1 MEAEEPDVNFIVMAG
16 GTDFVLK
23 LFADHVA
30 DAGTPFVY
38 QLVEVAEGTPIEEDV
53 GDAIVERLLR
63 GHAFARL
70 CCRVKPSRRIGYPNS
85 DQDLLDLER
94 GFGEARQIGLVP
106 RVGPVRHVLPRDIRC
121 AGCAGLSGQ
130 RIAVG
135 VDRVVLVT
143 QAIREQ
149 EVLLRAERC

>member
-1 MEAEEPDVNFIVMAG
+1 M
-16 GTDFVLK
+16 
-23 LFADHVA
+23 
-30 DAGTPFVY
+30 
-38 QLVEVAEGTPIEEDV
+38 
-53 GDAIVERLLR
+53 ERLLR
-63 GHAFARL
+63 GHPFARL
-70 CCRVKPSRRIGYPNS
+70 CRRVKPSRRIGYANS

-106 RVGPVRHVLPRDIRC
+106 RVRPVRHVLPRDVRC
-121 AGCAGLSGQ
+121 AERAGLSGQ